1 MIGVQPENDTL
12 TPSDILKVE
21 YVRCACLN
29 HPLNIYGLTMKRKVV
44 ISNELVRASYTL
56 SLNEK
61 RLVMYAVSQIDNADM
76 DGLIEIPAIKCG
88 RFYKM
93 AESSCRRSLKAA
105 MDSLWE
111 RELVTPDGLGR
122 RWIISRGK
130 YEDGNIIIQFHPHL
144 APYLFNLKERFTKY
158 FLERAADFKLFYTW
172 RIFEMLM
179 QFRSTGTVFK
189 SVDDFRYELELT
201 DYYSKDFGRIRNKVI
216 QPAID
221 EIREKTGL
229 DVQWETK
236 KTGSKVTGLA
246 FTFPPEQQKALPLQP
261 ARKKKSASKP
271 PTEEEQTKAENTAAL
286 AHYKKMAELSGVPI
300 GDILPNELKA
310 TLTPSGADPS
320 VFLASAS
327 DKKSVGRHL
336 YGSTTKTQ

>member
-1 MIGVQPENDTL
+1 
-12 TPSDILKVE
+12 
-21 YVRCACLN
+21 
-29 HPLNIYGLTMKRKVV
+29 MKRKVV

-144 APYLFNLKERFTKY
+144 APYLFNLRERFTKY

-179 QFRSTGTVFK
+179 QFKHTGTVFK
-189 SVDDFRYELELT
+189 RVEDFRHELELT
-201 DYYSKDFGRIRNKVI
+201 DYYAKDFSRVRNKVI

-221 EIREKTGL
+221 EIRKKTDL
-229 DVQWETK
+229 DVQWEAK
-236 KTGSKVTGLA
+236 KTGSKVTGLV
-246 FTFPPEQQKALPLQP
+246 FTFPTEQQKALPLQP
-261 ARKKKSASKP
+261 PRKNKPASKP
-271 PTEEEQTKAENTAAL
+271 LPTEEEQTKAENAAAL
-286 AHYKKMAELSGVPI
+286 AHYKKMAALSGIPI
-300 GDILPNELKA
+300 DDILPHDLKEA
-310 TLTPSGADPS
+310 LTPSSAAPS
-320 VFLASAS
+320 IF
-327 DKKSVGRHL
+327 
-336 YGSTTKTQ
+336 